1 MIDHAAIRAQAPRS
15 FEASHLVVERAIA
28 ILKQPR
34 LSELRTCPLSAHRT
48 GASGDKSPLSKSPF
62 DPSGSAVEAGRP
74 ANSSTPGD
82 GCDCAICSTDMVG
95 IVPCLLEDDE
105 K

>member
-1 MIDHAAIRAQAPRS
+1 MIDHAAIRKQAQRS

-74 ANSSTPGD
+74 ANSSTPGA
-82 GCDCAICSTDMVG
+82 GCTCPVCTSDLADIA
-95 IVPCLLEDDE
+95 PCERENDQ
-105 K
+105 

>member
-1 MIDHAAIRAQAPRS
+1 MIDHAAIRTQARRS

-48 GASGDKSPLSKSPF
+48 GASGDLPPSRSSLI
-62 DPSGSAVEAGRP
+62 PSGSAVEAGRP
-74 ANSSTPGD
+74 ATPSTPGA
-82 GCDCAICSTDMVG
+82 GCTCPVCTSDLADIM
-95 IVPCLLEDDE
+95 PCERE
-105 K
+105 KD